1 MMRTRIKKNNT
12 VITIAVHDKEPNYRI
27 TPPHRDSNLF
37 QSGKPFT
44 MCAHDAVKL
53 DSLAS
58 DSEIAF
64 YYVGVSFTVFSYLR
78 PKTFSNFDFCF
89 T

>member
-27 TPPHRDSNLF
+27 TPPHRDYNLF

-44 MCAHDAVKL
+44 VVHVLCVHMMQL
-53 DSLAS
+53 S
-58 DSEIAF
+58 
-64 YYVGVSFTVFSYLR
+64 
-78 PKTFSNFDFCF
+78 
-89 T
+89 